1 MPSFA
6 NDVAQLSEYILIWLG
21 VANGIA
27 FGLMVADKRRAEAGT
42 RRISEGTLL
51 GWAWLGGALGT
62 YAASRLV
69 RHKTRKQP
77 FAAKMIIL
85 CAAEIVLLG
94 LWALDLLDPVVTVV
108 LAYLPPPA

>member
-1 MPSFA
+1 M
-6 NDVAQLSEYILIWLG
+6 SEYILIWLG

-51 GWAWLGGALGT
+51 GWAWLGGAIGT

-77 FAAKMIIL
+77 FAGKMVLL

-94 LWALDLLDPVVTVV
+94 LWSLDLIDPIVAAA
-108 LAYLPPPA
+108 LAYLPPSA

>member
-1 MPSFA
+1 M
-6 NDVAQLSEYILIWLG
+6 SEYILIWLG

-51 GWAWLGGALGT
+51 GWAWLGGAIGT

-77 FAAKMIIL
+77 FAAKMVLL

-94 LWALDLLDPVVTVV
+94 LWALDLLKPIVAAA
-108 LAYLPPPA
+108 LAYLPPSA

>member
-1 MPSFA
+1 MSQYIIAWLIAA
-6 NDVAQLSEYILIWLG
+6 NLV
-21 VANGIA
+21 A

-42 RRISEGTLL
+42 RRISEGALL

-77 FAAKMIIL
+77 FTTKMVLL
-85 CAAEIVLLG
+85 CASEMVLLG
-94 LWALDLLDPVVTVV
+94 LWAVDWLDPALAAA
-108 LAYLPPPA
+108 LAYLPPSA

>member
-1 MPSFA
+1 MT
-6 NDVAQLSEYILIWLG
+6 EYILYWLAA
-21 VANGIA
+21 ANGIA
-27 FGLMVADKRRAEAGT
+27 FGLMVADKRHAEAGV
-42 RRISEGTLL
+42 RRISESTLL
-51 GWAWLGGALGT
+51 GWSWLGGAIGT

-77 FAAKMIIL
+77 FATKMIML

-94 LWALDLLDPVVTVV
+94 LWAFDLIDPIVVAT

>member
-1 MPSFA
+1 
-6 NDVAQLSEYILIWLG
+6 LTGYILIWLG

-42 RRISEGTLL
+42 RRISENTLL
-51 GWAWLGGALGT
+51 GWAWLGGAIGT

-77 FAAKMIIL
+77 FAGTMVML

-94 LWALDLLDPVVTVV
+94 LWALDLLDSIVAAA
-108 LAYLPPPA
+108 LAYLPPSA

>member
-1 MPSFA
+1 M
-6 NDVAQLSEYILIWLG
+6 NEYILIWLG

-42 RRISEGTLL
+42 RRISESTLL
-51 GWAWLGGALGT
+51 GWASLGGAIGT
-62 YAASRLV
+62 YGASRLV

-77 FAAKMIIL
+77 FAGRMVIL

-94 LWALDLLDPVVTVV
+94 LWALDLLDPIVAAA
-108 LAYLPPPA
+108 LAYLPPSA

>member
-1 MPSFA
+1 MTA
-6 NDVAQLSEYILIWLG
+6 YIVYWLIA
-21 VANGIA
+21 ANGIA
-27 FGLMVADKRRAEAGT
+27 FGLMVVDKRRAEAGD
-42 RRISEGTLL
+42 RRIPESTLL

-77 FAAKMIIL
+77 FAAKMVGI

-94 LWALDLLDPVVTVV
+94 LWALDLIDPIVAAA
-108 LAYLPPPA
+108 LAYLPPSA

>member
-1 MPSFA
+1 MT
-6 NDVAQLSEYILIWLG
+6 EYFFVWLG

-27 FGLMVADKRRAEAGT
+27 FGLMVADKRRAEAGM
-42 RRISEGTLL
+42 RRISEGSLL
-51 GWAWLGGALGT
+51 GWAWLGGAIGT

-77 FAAKMIIL
+77 FARTMVML

-94 LWALDLLDPVVTVV
+94 FWALGFLDP
-108 LAYLPPPA
+108 LLRQ

>member
-1 MPSFA
+1 M
-6 NDVAQLSEYILIWLG
+6 SEYILIWLG

-27 FGLMVADKRRAEAGT
+27 FGLMVVDKRRAEAGT

-51 GWAWLGGALGT
+51 GWAWLGGAIGT

-77 FAAKMIIL
+77 FAAKMVLL

-94 LWALDLLDPVVTVV
+94 LWALDLLDPIVAAA